1 MGPPVLLLLLATLAL
16 LAALEG
22 IGRRE
27 WLPDCRLL
35 LPEAS
40 EGRGAGGTWGERGQV
55 RGTENKQDLGFTSR
69 FKVG

>member
-40 EGRGAGGTWGERGQV
+40 EGRGGRW
-55 RGTENKQDLGFTSR
+55 DLGGEGVR
-69 FKVG
+69 

>member
-40 EGRGAGGTWGERGQV
+40 EGRGGRW
-55 RGTENKQDLGFTSR
+55 DLGGEGSGKGNRKQTGFR
-69 FKVG
+69 FHEQV